1 MSVATMDT
9 GSRTASTEP
18 ATENRFEEI
27 HNEKSGNAFYD
38 KGHEFGSEMSIMGAV
53 RMIGGGIIG
62 LAVIVV
68 VLNDVM
74 SLASVENSSGPF
86 SDVITSLEETGGAA
100 LGLLVIGFLV
110 AAASR
115 VMGFFGGGF

>member
-1 MSVATMDT
+1 MAASASQIETNPAYQKGKEYGEEMGIMD
-9 GSRTASTEP
+9 
-18 ATENRFEEI
+18 
-27 HNEKSGNAFYD
+27 
-38 KGHEFGSEMSIMGAV
+38 AV
-53 RMIGGGIIG
+53 RLIGGGIIG
-62 LAVIVV
+62 MAVIVV

-74 SLASVENSSGPF
+74 SLDSVANTSGPF
-86 SDVITSLEETGGAA
+86 SGVTDSLTSTGGAA